1 MIVFIIC
8 TGVSVGQRDIRAVSW
23 RVPSVRVSSPVR
35 VRLVLVSLYIV
46 KDVWLECCMTGTIFC
61 FYCKLNAS
69 VLWAYFVKKIMTKWM
84 LLLFFH
90 FLLYVKQCE
99 ICHDKIVDK
108 VKRVQTSNK
117 DEKKFKPSKLQ
128 WNLFFGNKS
137 KLILLLNPGVFNLL

>member
-8 TGVSVGQRDIRAVSW
+8 TGVSVGQREIRAVSW

-61 FYCKLNAS
+61 FIANWMRVCCEHILLKKLWLNECC
-69 VLWAYFVKKIMTKWM
+69 YF
-84 LLLFFH
+84 FFH

-117 DEKKFKPSKLQ
+117 DEKKFKPSKVTMKFIF
-128 WNLFFGNKS
+128 W
-137 KLILLLNPGVFNLL
+137 